1 MRMREKD
8 RLSPLEWE
16 VMEVIWQLGGTPS
29 VREVLERAY
38 PHGEK
43 AYTTIQTVMKH
54 LEDKGFLRK
63 KKVGLVNF
71 YRPVKKRTDMVRRET
86 DRFVQNVFGG
96 SFQALAGYLI
106 QSDSLSEAE
115 IADLQR
121 LIETKSRERGER

>member
-1 MRMREKD
+1 MRAKD

-16 VMEVIWQLGGTPS
+16 IMEVIWQLGGAPS

-38 PHGEK
+38 PRGEK
-43 AYTTIQTVMKH
+43 AYTTIQTVMNH

-71 YRPVKKRTDMVRRET
+71 YRPVKKRTEMVRRET

-115 IADLQR
+115 IDNLQR